1 MCSQAAP
8 KGAGALMTP
17 SRLDQ
22 LVRHRCCHSLR
33 KRSQR
38 YIRYMYGTL
47 NYQMGVYA
55 NNAGFGA
62 LGEFPCRSAA
72 DARFGIQNS
81 AADGL
86 AKPDLRR

>member
-1 MCSQAAP
+1 
-8 KGAGALMTP
+8 MTP
-17 SRLDQ
+17 TRPDQ
-22 LVRHRCCHSLR
+22 LVRHRCCHSLH

-38 YIRYMYGTL
+38 YIRYMYGNL
-47 NYQMGVYA
+47 NYEMGVYA

-62 LGEFPCRSAA
+62 LVEFPCRSAA